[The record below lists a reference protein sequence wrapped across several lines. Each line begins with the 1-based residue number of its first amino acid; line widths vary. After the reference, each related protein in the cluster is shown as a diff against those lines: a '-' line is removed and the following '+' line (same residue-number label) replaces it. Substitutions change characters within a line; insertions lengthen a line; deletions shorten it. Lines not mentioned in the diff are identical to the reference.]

1 MNNEPPICFASSEWD
16 KDTRI
21 LRYTYNGRDL
31 ISMKIPGDA
40 PVDFRGWSD
49 AMIQSDPCTQQLF
62 VTLDSEDVTTK
73 VIFTLSADAI
83 VMRPHRAR
91 REQAILGQVG
101 RPTIYG
107 ANGIYDILDDLMLSW
122 EGQKWDWIKKTLE
135 KDEDGNITAEI
146 EVTLGKKP
154 WIINVLPLYYREHLG
169 YSYHAPWE
177 KRPKLEPVAGWCSW
191 EAYYRDITEEKILG
205 AADFA
210 AKNFRDYGLSYIQ
223 VDDGYQE
230 VPVVIRKDPPLKDAW
245 LKKTEDF
252 PAGLESLCDNIKS
265 QGLKP
270 GIWVSVAAQAGDPQE
285 EDTESMLTDDDGKP
299 IAGNWI
305 PRTVDCLPTSLDR
318 HIRPLYEGL
327 RECGFQYIK
336 TDQIRHLIYDSLQA
350 EVRKGNMTNMEAR
363 HRFREMLKAATEAAG
378 PDVFSLASW
387 GTLSEVVGLFD
398 GCRIAIDANPQWQ
411 RVRMQIV
418 ESARWFHTQRILF
431 LNDPDHICARTK
443 PEWSRCLTSLV
454 SLSGG
459 LFMIS
464 DAIENYDDERINIIQ
479 RSLPPLG
486 TVTAETGP
494 MDMHYPA
501 YTWTKQHGAAFKV
514 EIETAWDEV
523 DDDFAR
529 LAAGDQDTMDAD
541 HPLSSLWSVH
551 FATDAGC
558 WCVAG
563 RFATLPLPQSEI
575 NLENL
580 GLTADKTYLAF
591 DFWKEKF
598 LGEIRGS
605 ITVPAVGLG
614 DSQIIGFRE
623 VSSHPQF
630 MASTRHI
637 SMGAVSVVSE
647 AFGNGVLK
655 IKINGVVGDEE
666 NYWFHVPAGW
676 ELADVNG
683 SGINIHEQ
691 HLEIGFVKLV
701 LSFTEEQ
708 AALKLNWKKI

>member
-1 MNNEPPICFASSEWD
+1 
-16 KDTRI
+16 
-21 LRYTYNGRDL
+21 
-31 ISMKIPGDA
+31 
-40 PVDFRGWSD
+40 
-49 AMIQSDPCTQQLF
+49 
-62 VTLDSEDVTTK
+62 
-73 VIFTLSADAI
+73 
-83 VMRPHRAR
+83 
-91 REQAILGQVG
+91 
-101 RPTIYG
+101 
-107 ANGIYDILDDLMLSW
+107 
-122 EGQKWDWIKKTLE
+122 
-135 KDEDGNITAEI
+135 
-146 EVTLGKKP
+146 
-154 WIINVLPLYYREHLG
+154 
-169 YSYHAPWE
+169 
-177 KRPKLEPVAGWCSW
+177 
-191 EAYYRDITEEKILG
+191 
-205 AADFA
+205 
-210 AKNFRDYGLSYIQ
+210 
-223 VDDGYQE
+223 
-230 VPVVIRKDPPLKDAW
+230 
-245 LKKTEDF
+245 
-252 PAGLESLCDNIKS
+252 
-265 QGLKP
+265 
-270 GIWVSVAAQAGDPQE
+270 
-285 EDTESMLTDDDGKP
+285 
-299 IAGNWI
+299 
-305 PRTVDCLPTSLDR
+305 
-318 HIRPLYEGL
+318 
-327 RECGFQYIK
+327 
-336 TDQIRHLIYDSLQA
+336 
-350 EVRKGNMTNMEAR
+350 
-363 HRFREMLKAATEAAG
+363 MLKTAAEAAG

-529 LAAGDQDTMDAD
+529 LAAGEQDTMDAD

-580 GLTADKTYLAF
+580 GLSADKTYLAF
-591 DFWKEKF
+591 DFWDEKL
-598 LGEIRGS
+598 LGETSGS
-605 ITVPAVGLG
+605 ISVPAVGLG

-623 VSSHPQF
+623 VCSHPQF

-647 AFGNGVLK
+647 NFADDVLK
-655 IKINGVVGDEE
+655 IALNGIVGDEE
-666 NYWFHVPAGW
+666 SYWFHVPAEW
-676 ELADVNG
+676 ELADVKG
-683 SGINIHEQ
+683 AGANIHEQ

-701 LSFTEEQ
+701 LSFTEKQ
-708 AALKLNWKKI
+708 AALELNWKKAKTARSV